1 MNKEVPMLRYQVDDM
16 TCGHCVQTI
25 TQAVK
30 DLDPGAEV
38 AVDLAAKQVAVTSQA
53 ADELIARAIREA
65 GYTPERPSV
74 APQAAKSSCCGHC

>member
-30 DLDPGAEV
+30 DADPGADV
-38 AVDLAAKQVAVTSQA
+38 AVDLAAKQVAVTTQA
-53 ADELIARAIREA
+53 ADEVIAQAIRQA
-65 GYTPERPSV
+65 GYTPERSSA
-74 APQAAKSSCCGHC
+74 APQAAKGGCCGHC